1 LITILPPESRPVTLA
16 ILRTGFYR
24 FHCDSRELV
33 AAYAPGEDWRMRS
46 MAVDARRLKTVET
59 VFGIAAAG
67 VLLADI
73 LPPWMLDLNLLVETV
88 EAGRPPGAPV
98 DWQPGV
104 VLRLPFSNK
113 LSREGVLC
121 PQALMAVADTAMTL
135 ACAAAW
141 NGHRPMSVIDQT
153 MHFLRPVSFD
163 VLADARIVRIGRTT
177 SFGRVSLSSAVDR
190 RLIGTVSSAY
200 AIL

>member
-1 LITILPPESRPVTLA
+1 
-16 ILRTGFYR
+16 
-24 FHCDSRELV
+24 
-33 AAYAPGEDWRMRS
+33 MRS

-190 RLIGTVSSAY
+190 RLIVTVSSAY